1 MDGAGVAEN
10 NDALSASRTDAIA
23 NPQHPMHPDQTVGG
37 KVQGAVALRARW
49 CMGLRSVGTRGL
61 DADEMNYL
69 RSETQRF
76 RNQYWLPG
84 ALLVASPTSLV
95 LGLLAFAES
104 HTTRIAEVAGVILL
118 VCSIYIFPAFAF
130 LSFRDIK
137 KLRKL
142 LRLDLEIGLVERF
155 EALSNTPSDIHEK
168 ASLCEGALESID
180 VLPGSMFILKA
191 NNRIPPKRIAAE
203 ITETASPTTNIE
215 TKKHPASAR
224 RTLVLRSFTLE
235 ELSEITATVQRLKKN
250 TRVRFFFIAA
260 FMFALIRVTS
270 GISRGSL
277 RSTPTDIREIIL
289 LIITIIAANTIYK
302 FYRLL
307 RVARLLTKDLRDGH
321 LIAVAEHAAPF
332 HTFEVLRHS
341 KLIWSASAQ
350 PASWRHNR
358 VLMRRSDYLTDLN
371 P

>member
-1 MDGAGVAEN
+1 M
-10 NDALSASRTDAIA
+10 
-23 NPQHPMHPDQTVGG
+23 
-37 KVQGAVALRARW
+37 QGAVALRARW

-76 RNQYWLPG
+76 RNQYWLPV
-84 ALLVASPTSLV
+84 ALLAASPTSLV

-118 VCSIYIFPAFAF
+118 VCGIYIFPAFAF

-155 EALSNTPSDIHEK
+155 EALSNTPPGIHEK
-168 ASLCEGALESID
+168 ASLCESALESID

-191 NNRIPPKRIAAE
+191 NNRTPPKRIAAE
-203 ITETASPTTNIE
+203 ITETAPPTTNIE

-224 RTLVLRSFTLE
+224 RTLVLRSFTME
-235 ELSEITATVQRLKKN
+235 ELSEIMATVLRLKKN
-250 TRVRFFFIAA
+250 TRMRFFFIAV
-260 FMFALIRVTS
+260 FMLALMHVAS
-270 GISRGSL
+270 GMSHGPL
-277 RSTPTDIREIIL
+277 RSAPADIREIIL
-289 LIITIIAANTIYK
+289 LIIISIAANAIYK

-307 RVARLLTKDLRDGH
+307 RVARLLAEDLRDGH
-321 LIAVAEHAAPF
+321 LIVVAEHVAPF

-341 KLIWSASAQ
+341 KLIWSTSAQ
-350 PASWRHNR
+350 PAPWRHR
-358 VLMRRSDYLTDLN
+358 RALMRRSDYLADLN